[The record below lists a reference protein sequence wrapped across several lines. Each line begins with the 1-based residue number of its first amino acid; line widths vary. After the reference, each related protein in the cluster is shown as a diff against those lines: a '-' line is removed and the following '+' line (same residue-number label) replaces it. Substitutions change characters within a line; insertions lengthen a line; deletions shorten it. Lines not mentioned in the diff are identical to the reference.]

1 MGFEIKKVPIAGY
14 DYFAH
19 SGLSTTDK
27 HIIRRIIFNG
37 RFPDTGFDFHDFE
50 IRENFVA

>member
-1 MGFEIKKVPIAGY
+1 MRFEIKKVPIAGY

-19 SGLSTTDK
+19 SGLITTDK

-37 RFPDTGFDFHDFE
+37 RFTGPGFYFHNFE
-50 IRENFVA
+50 IREKFVA

>member
-1 MGFEIKKVPIAGY
+1 MRFEIKKVSIAGY
-14 DYFAH
+14 DYSAH

-37 RFPDTGFDFHDFE
+37 RFPGPGFDFHNFE